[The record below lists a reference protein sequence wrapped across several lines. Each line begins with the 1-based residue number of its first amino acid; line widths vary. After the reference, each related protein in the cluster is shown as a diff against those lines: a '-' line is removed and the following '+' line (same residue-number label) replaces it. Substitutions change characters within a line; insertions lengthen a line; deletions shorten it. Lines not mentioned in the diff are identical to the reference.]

1 MKIKLSPIQSDIPP
15 PVYRVI
21 DENTL
26 RIDGNDYT
34 FPEDIEEFDPVGPI
48 LEASRNAQGKLKVTL
63 LFPYHRK
70 DKKRFETRDSEGK
83 YRGEDFETFGVGV
96 IE

>member
-1 MKIKLSPIQSDIPP
+1 MKIKLSPIQSENPP

-21 DENTL
+21 DDNTL
-26 RIDGNDYT
+26 KIDGDRYE
-34 FPEDIEEFDPVGPI
+34 FPEDIEEFDAIGPI

-70 DKKRFETRDSEGK
+70 DKKRFETKDDQGK
-83 YRGEDFETFGVGV
+83 YRGENYENFDQGV
-96 IE
+96 IA